1 VSTVTKEDIRMST
14 YQMLVYAHIAA
25 GSVALLTFWTA
36 AIARKGSA
44 LHLRVGKIYLAAMLG
59 VVLSALPMAAVF
71 FARGKPGIGTFLLYL
86 VVLTGTSIWLARRA
100 IQRKRDVHGYHD
112 RRYRQVGW
120 ANLVAGAASLAVGLK
135 LGSMLLGGFSFV
147 GIAVGIGM
155 LRQARNLPEARNWWL
170 KEHYGAMLGN
180 GVATHVAFLGIGMR
194 STIASFDAAWL
205 QLVPWFLPLAV
216 ALVAGVYL
224 DRRYGARKEAGA
236 GPQVAA

>member
-1 VSTVTKEDIRMST
+1 MSA
-14 YQMLVYAHIAA
+14 YQMLVYAHITA

-44 LHLRVGKIYLAAMLG
+44 LHLQVGKVYLGAMLC
-59 VVLSALPMAAVF
+59 VVYSALPMAAVF

-86 VVLTGTSIWLARRA
+86 VVLSGTSIWLARRA
-100 IQRKRDVHGYHD
+100 IQRKRDLHGYHD

-120 ANLVAGAASLAVGLK
+120 ANLAAGAASLVVGLK

-194 STIASFDAAWL
+194 SVLASFDQAWL

-216 ALVAGVYL
+216 ALIAGVYL
-224 DRRYGARKEAGA
+224 DRRYGPR
-236 GPQVAA
+236 PVSRVAATTD

>member
-1 VSTVTKEDIRMST
+1 MSA

-36 AIARKGSA
+36 AVARKGSA
-44 LHLRVGKIYLAAMLG
+44 LHVRIGKIYLGAMLG

-71 FARGKPGIGTFLLYL
+71 LARGKPGIGTFLLYL

-100 IQRKRDVHGYHD
+100 VQRKRDLHGYHD
-112 RRYRQVGW
+112 RRYRLVGW
-120 ANLVAGAASLAVGLK
+120 ANLAAGAASLAVGLK
-135 LGSMLLGGFSFV
+135 LGSMLLGGFSLV
-147 GIAVGIGM
+147 GITVGIGM

-194 STIASFDAAWL
+194 STLASFDAAWL
-205 QLVPWFLPLAV
+205 QLVPWFAPLAV
-216 ALVAGVYL
+216 ALLAGVYL
-224 DRRYGARKEAGA
+224 DRRYGAKRQD
-236 GPQVAA
+236 QVPARA

>member
-1 VSTVTKEDIRMST
+1 MNAYRW
-14 YQMLVYAHIAA
+14 LVYLHIAA
-25 GSVALLTFWTA
+25 GSVALLTFWIA

-44 LHLRVGKIYLAAMLG
+44 LHVRVGQVYLGAMLG

-86 VVLTGTSIWLARRA
+86 VVLSGTSIWLARRA
-100 IQRKRDVHGYHD
+100 IQRKRDLHGYHD

-120 ANLVAGAASLAVGLK
+120 ANLGAGAASLAVGLK
-135 LGSMLLGGFSFV
+135 LGSTLLGGFSVV

-155 LRQARNLPEARNWWL
+155 LRQARKLPEARNWWL

-194 STIASFDAAWL
+194 NVIASFDQAWL
-205 QLVPWFLPLAV
+205 QLVPWFGPLAV
-216 ALVAGVYL
+216 ALVVGVML
-224 DRRYGARKEAGA
+224 DRRYGARAVAG
-236 GPQVAA
+236 